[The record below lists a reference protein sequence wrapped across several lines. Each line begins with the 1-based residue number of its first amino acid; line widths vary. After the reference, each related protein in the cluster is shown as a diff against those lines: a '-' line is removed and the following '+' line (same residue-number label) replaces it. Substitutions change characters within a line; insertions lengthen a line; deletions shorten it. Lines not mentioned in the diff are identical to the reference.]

1 MPDGRLARM
10 RKTASRLSVTV
21 VRVQL
26 DGRNILVRE
35 DRGSFVPDGREGGA
49 LAQRR
54 GRDGP
59 RSFGGRDGGYG
70 GRDGG
75 TTVS

>member
-1 MPDGRLARM
+1 M
-10 RKTASRLSVTV
+10 TV
-21 VRVQL
+21 FHVQL

-35 DRGSFVPDGREGGA
+35 DRGSFVPDDREGGA

-70 GRDGG
+70 SRDGG
-75 TTVS
+75 ATVS